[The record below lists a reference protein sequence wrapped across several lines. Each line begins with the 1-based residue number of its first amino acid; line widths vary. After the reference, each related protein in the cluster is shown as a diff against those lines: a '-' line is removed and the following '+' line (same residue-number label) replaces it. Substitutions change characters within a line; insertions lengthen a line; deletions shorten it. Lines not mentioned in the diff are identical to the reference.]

1 MATFSNFE
9 TFGRDARYGARM
21 LRRNPSFVAVV
32 TLTLALGIGANTAI
46 FSVVNSVLLKPLP
59 FKDPNRLVII
69 WENDTKNRATNSLVS
84 LSDFVDW
91 KDQTGAFEQIAA
103 WRFLYFNLSGRDE
116 PERVQGLTVSAS
128 FLPLLGAQ
136 VQLGR
141 TFLPEEE
148 QIGRDKVVVLSDP
161 LWRRRFGEDP
171 SLVGQKIDIEGEP
184 HTVVG
189 ILAPSFHIFRVL
201 NRPLDIYVPLTF
213 DRSRLNRRD
222 HDIFVYARLKPAV
235 TLDQA
240 QSEMDVLYRR
250 LEQEYPQTNS
260 SRGARAVSMSE
271 GFAGDI
277 RPTLL
282 LLLFAA
288 GFVLL
293 IACANVGNLAL
304 ARAVAR
310 QREMAVRA
318 SLGASPWRLLR
329 QVLTENLLLA
339 LLGGAA
345 GAVVAFWGIR
355 ILNDLVPYQA
365 VRRLHDF
372 GLDTRVLGFTLVIS
386 LLSGV
391 LCSIAPAL
399 RFARLKD
406 LLKEAGRSS
415 TVGLRTPRM
424 ASLLVI
430 SEVALAAALLC
441 CAVLLLRSSLVLHG
455 MPRGFNPDNVLTT
468 QVWLPRAKY
477 SNGHQVATFY
487 RDVLQR
493 IERLPGVESASAVN
507 FPPLAIQ
514 YTTVRFTIDGHIPS
528 PPDEELNARCSVI
541 SPEYFRTMNIPLLS
555 GRPFNDRDADETHG
569 VAIISASMA
578 RRFWPDSDPIGY
590 QIRPQFTRQ
599 RYFWI
604 PESRNLP
611 LTVVGVVGDVRHE
624 GLADSNLPQLYLP
637 YLQNPSS
644 IMNLVVRT
652 TSNPLRW
659 ANAVRS
665 QVWDVDKDQPLF
677 DTKTVE
683 DIVADSFGRQHVLA
697 SLLGAFAAVALLL
710 AAGGIYGLISYAV
723 RQRTHEIG
731 IRMALGAQS
740 GEVLR
745 LILRQ
750 GMGLTLAG
758 LFIGLFGA
766 VATASLLGNFLFGV
780 KPTDPAS
787 FAAVA
792 LLLAG
797 VAALACYIPARRA
810 TRVDL
815 LVALH
820 YE

>member
-1 MATFSNFE
+1 MAAFPNLE
-9 TFGRDARYGARM
+9 TFWRDARYGARM
-21 LRRNPSFVAVV
+21 LRKNPSYAAVII
-32 TLTLALGIGANTAI
+32 LTLALGIGANTAI

-59 FKDPNRLVII
+59 FKDSNRLVII
-69 WENDTKNRATNSLVS
+69 WETDTKNRTTTSPIS
-84 LSDFVDW
+84 SSDFIDW
-91 KDQTGAFEQIAA
+91 KDQARVFEQIAA

-148 QIGRDKVVVLSDP
+148 QIGHDKVVVLSDA

-189 ILAPSFHIFRVL
+189 ILAPTFQIFRVL
-201 NRPLDIYVPLTF
+201 NRPLDIYVPLAF

-222 HDIFVYARLKPAV
+222 HDMFVYARLKRGV

-250 LEQEYPQTNS
+250 LEQEYQQTNS
-260 SRGARAVSMSE
+260 SRGARVISMSQ
-271 GFAGDI
+271 GFVGDI

-282 LLLFAA
+282 LLLSAA

-329 QVLTENLLLA
+329 QVLTENLILA
-339 LLGGAA
+339 LLGGIA
-345 GAVVAFWGIR
+345 GTLVAFWGIR
-355 ILNDLVPYQA
+355 ILNDLTPYQA
-365 VRRLHDF
+365 VKRLHDF

-386 LLSGV
+386 LLSGA
-391 LCSIAPAL
+391 LSSIAPAL
-399 RFARLKD
+399 RFARRKD
-406 LLKEAGRSS
+406 LLKDVGRSS

-424 ASLLVI
+424 ASMLVI
-430 SEVALAAALLC
+430 SEVALAVALLC
-441 CAVLLLRSSLVLHG
+441 CAVLLIRSSLLLHG
-455 MPRGFNPDNVLTT
+455 MPRGFNPENVLTT

-477 SNGHQVATFY
+477 PNGHQVANFY
-487 RDVLQR
+487 RNVLQR
-493 IERLPGVESASAVN
+493 IEKLPGVESASAIN
-507 FPPLAIQ
+507 FPPLALQ
-514 YTTVRFTIDGHIPS
+514 YAPVSFTIEGHTPS
-528 PPDEELNARCSVI
+528 PANEVLNARCSVI
-541 SPEYFRTMNIPLLS
+541 SAEYFRTMNIPLLS
-555 GRPFNDRDADETHG
+555 GRTFIDRDADETHG
-569 VAIISASMA
+569 VAIVSASMA
-578 RRFWPDSDPIGY
+578 RRFWPNSNPIGF

-604 PESRNLP
+604 PESKNLP
-611 LTVVGVVGDVRHE
+611 LTIVGVVGDVQHE
-624 GLADSNLPQLYLP
+624 GLADNNLPQLYLP

-652 TSNPLRW
+652 TSDPLRW

-665 QVWDVDKDQPLF
+665 QVWAVDKDQPLF

-697 SLLGAFAAVALLL
+697 SLLGTFAAVALLL
-710 AAGGIYGLISYAV
+710 AAVGIYALISHAV
-723 RQRTHEIG
+723 RQRTREIG

-745 LILRQ
+745 MILRQ

-758 LFIGLFGA
+758 LFIGLF
-766 VATASLLGNFLFGV
+766 ATLAAAGLLGNFLFGV

-787 FAAVA
+787 FAGAA

-797 VAALACYIPARRA
+797 IALLACYIPARRA
-810 TRVDL
+810 IRVDPM
-815 LVALH
+815 VALH

>member
-1 MATFSNFE
+1 
-9 TFGRDARYGARM
+9 M

-32 TLTLALGIGANTAI
+32 TLTLALVIGANTAI

-69 WENDTKNRATNSLVS
+69 WENDTKNRATNSPVS

-148 QIGRDKVVVLSDP
+148 QIGRDKVVVLSDA

-240 QSEMDVLYRR
+240 QSEMDVLYLR

-260 SRGARAVSMSE
+260 SRGARVVSMSE

-310 QREMAVRA
+310 QGEMAVRA

-391 LCSIAPAL
+391 LSSIAPAL

-441 CAVLLLRSSLVLHG
+441 CAVLLIRSSLVLHG

-493 IERLPGVESASAVN
+493 IEKLPGVESASAVN

-514 YTTVRFTIDGHIPS
+514 YTTVSFTIDGHIPS
-528 PPDEELNARCSVI
+528 PPNEELNARCSVI

-723 RQRTHEIG
+723 RRRTHEIG

-766 VATASLLGNFLFGV
+766 VATARLLGNFLFGV

>member
-69 WENDTKNRATNSLVS
+69 WENDTKNRATNSPVS

-260 SRGARAVSMSE
+260 SRGARVVSMSE

-493 IERLPGVESASAVN
+493 IEKLPGVESASAVN

-514 YTTVRFTIDGHIPS
+514 YTTVSFTIDGHIPS

-590 QIRPQFTRQ
+590 RIRPQFTRQ

-683 DIVADSFGRQHVLA
+683 DIVADSFGRQDVLA

-710 AAGGIYGLISYAV
+710 AAGGIYALISYAV

-731 IRMALGAQS
+731 IRMALGAQT

>member
-1 MATFSNFE
+1 
-9 TFGRDARYGARM
+9 M

-69 WENDTKNRATNSLVS
+69 WENDTKNRATNSPVS

-148 QIGRDKVVVLSDP
+148 QIGRDKVVVLSDA

-240 QSEMDVLYRR
+240 QSEMDVLYLR

-260 SRGARAVSMSE
+260 SRGARVVSMSE

-310 QREMAVRA
+310 QGEMAVRA

-391 LCSIAPAL
+391 LSSIAPAL

-441 CAVLLLRSSLVLHG
+441 CAVLLIRSSLVLHG

-493 IERLPGVESASAVN
+493 IEKLPGVESASAVN

-514 YTTVRFTIDGHIPS
+514 YTTVSFTIDGHIPS
-528 PPDEELNARCSVI
+528 PPNEELNARCSVI

-611 LTVVGVVGDVRHE
+611 LTIVGVVGDVRHE

-723 RQRTHEIG
+723 RRRTHEIG

-766 VATASLLGNFLFGV
+766 VATARLLGNFLFGV

>member
-1 MATFSNFE
+1 MAAFSNLE

-69 WENDTKNRATNSLVS
+69 WENDTKNRATNSPVS

-260 SRGARAVSMSE
+260 SRGARVVSMSE

-493 IERLPGVESASAVN
+493 IEKLPGVESASAVN

-514 YTTVRFTIDGHIPS
+514 YTTVSFTIDGHIPS
-528 PPDEELNARCSVI
+528 PPDEQLNARCSVI

-611 LTVVGVVGDVRHE
+611 LTIVGVVGDVRHE

-683 DIVADSFGRQHVLA
+683 DIVADSFGRQDVLA

-797 VAALACYIPARRA
+797 IAALACYIPARRA

>member
-1 MATFSNFE
+1 MAAFSNLE
-9 TFGRDARYGARM
+9 TFWRDARYGARM
-21 LRRNPSFVAVV
+21 LRKNPSFAAVV

-46 FSVVNSVLLKPLP
+46 FSVFNSVLLKPLP
-59 FKDPNRLVII
+59 FREPNRLVII
-69 WENDTKNRATNSLVS
+69 WETDTKSRVTTSPVS
-84 LSDFVDW
+84 SSDFLDW
-91 KDQTGAFEQIAA
+91 KDQTQVFEQIAA

-136 VQLGR
+136 VQRGR

-148 QIGRDKVVVLSDP
+148 QLGHDKVVVLSDA

-189 ILAPSFHIFRVL
+189 ILAPTFQMFRVL

-213 DRSRLNRRD
+213 DRGRLNRRD
-222 HDIFVYARLKPAV
+222 HDIFVYARLKLGV
-235 TLDQA
+235 TLDHA

-250 LEQEYPQTNS
+250 LEQEYQQTNS
-260 SRGARAVSMSE
+260 YRGARVISMSE

-277 RPTLL
+277 RPTLRL
-282 LLLFAA
+282 LLSAA

-304 ARAVAR
+304 ARAIAL
-310 QREMAVRA
+310 QREMALRA
-318 SLGASPWRLLR
+318 TLGASPWRLLR
-329 QVLTENLLLA
+329 QVLTENLILG
-339 LLGGAA
+339 LLGGTA
-345 GAVVAFWGIR
+345 GTLVAFWGIH

-372 GLDTRVLGFTLVIS
+372 SLDTRVLGFALVIS

-391 LCSIAPAL
+391 LSSIAPAL
-399 RFARLKD
+399 RFARLRD
-406 LLKEAGRSS
+406 LLKEVGRSS
-415 TVGLRTPRM
+415 TVGLRSPRM

-430 SEVALAAALLC
+430 SEVALAVALLC
-441 CAVLLLRSSLVLHG
+441 CAVLLIRSSLFLHG
-455 MPRGFNPDNVLTT
+455 MPRGFNPDDVLTT
-468 QVWLPRAKY
+468 QAWLPRAKY
-477 SNGHQVATFY
+477 SNGHQVANFY
-487 RDVLQR
+487 REVLQR
-493 IERLPGVESASAVN
+493 IEKLPGVESASAIN
-507 FPPLAIQ
+507 FPPLALQ
-514 YTTVRFTIDGHIPS
+514 YTTVSFTIDGRVPAS
-528 PPDEELNARCSVI
+528 ADEVLNARCSVI
-541 SPEYFRTMNIPLLS
+541 SAEYFRTMNIPLLS
-555 GRPFNDRDADETHG
+555 GRSFNDRDADETHG
-569 VAIISASMA
+569 VGIISASMA
-578 RRFWPDSDPIGY
+578 RRFWPDSSPIGH
-590 QIRPQFTRQ
+590 QIRPQFTQQ

-604 PESRNLP
+604 PESKNLP
-611 LTVVGVVGDVRHE
+611 LTIVGVVGDVRNE

-665 QVWDVDKDQPLF
+665 QVWAVDKDQPLF

-683 DIVADSFGRQHVLA
+683 NIVADSFGRQHVLA
-697 SLLGAFAAVALLL
+697 SLLGTFATVALLL
-710 AAGGIYGLISYAV
+710 AAVGIYGLISYAV

-731 IRMALGAQS
+731 IRIALGAQS

-745 LILRQ
+745 LVLRQ

-758 LFIGLFGA
+758 LFIGLFAALAAAG
-766 VATASLLGNFLFGV
+766 LLGSFLFGV
-780 KPTDPAS
+780 RPTDPAS
-787 FAAVA
+787 FAGVA
-792 LLLAG
+792 LLLTGIAL
-797 VAALACYIPARRA
+797 LACFIPARRA
-810 TRVDL
+810 VRVDPM
-815 LVALH
+815 VALR

>member
-1 MATFSNFE
+1 MAAFSNLE

-59 FKDPNRLVII
+59 FIDPNRLVII
-69 WENDTKNRATNSLVS
+69 WENDTKNRATNSPVS

-148 QIGRDKVVVLSDP
+148 QIGRDKVVVLSDA

-171 SLVGQKIDIEGEP
+171 SLVGQKVDIEGEP

-260 SRGARAVSMSE
+260 SCGARVVSMSE

-339 LLGGAA
+339 LLGGTA

-391 LCSIAPAL
+391 LSSIAPAL

-441 CAVLLLRSSLVLHG
+441 CAVLLIRSSLVLHG

-493 IERLPGVESASAVN
+493 IEKLPGVESASAVN

-514 YTTVRFTIDGHIPS
+514 YTTVSFTIDGHIPS

-611 LTVVGVVGDVRHE
+611 LTIVGIVGDVRHE

>member
-1 MATFSNFE
+1 MAAFSNLE

-69 WENDTKNRATNSLVS
+69 WENDTKNRATNSPVS

-148 QIGRDKVVVLSDP
+148 QIGRDKVVVLSDA

-240 QSEMDVLYRR
+240 QSEMDVLYLR

-260 SRGARAVSMSE
+260 SRGARVVSMSE

-310 QREMAVRA
+310 QGEMAVRA

-391 LCSIAPAL
+391 LSSIAPAL

-441 CAVLLLRSSLVLHG
+441 CAVLLIRSSLVLHG

-493 IERLPGVESASAVN
+493 IEKLPGVESASAVN

-514 YTTVRFTIDGHIPS
+514 YTTVSFTIDGHIPS
-528 PPDEELNARCSVI
+528 PPNEELNARCSVI

-611 LTVVGVVGDVRHE
+611 LTIVGVVGDVRHE

-723 RQRTHEIG
+723 RRRTHEIG

-766 VATASLLGNFLFGV
+766 VATARLLGNFLFGV

>member
-1 MATFSNFE
+1 MATFSNLE

-69 WENDTKNRATNSLVS
+69 WENDTKNRATNSPVS

-260 SRGARAVSMSE
+260 SRGARVVSMSE

-339 LLGGAA
+339 LLGGTA

-514 YTTVRFTIDGHIPS
+514 YTTVSFTIDGHIPS

-590 QIRPQFTRQ
+590 RIRPQFTRQ

-611 LTVVGVVGDVRHE
+611 LTIVGVVGDVRHE

>member
-1 MATFSNFE
+1 MATFSNLE

-59 FKDPNRLVII
+59 FIDPNRLVII
-69 WENDTKNRATNSLVS
+69 WENDTKNRATNSPVS

-683 DIVADSFGRQHVLA
+683 DIVADSFGRQDVLA

>member
-1 MATFSNFE
+1 MAAFSNLE

-69 WENDTKNRATNSLVS
+69 WENDTKNRATNSPVS

-240 QSEMDVLYRR
+240 QSEMDVLYLR

-260 SRGARAVSMSE
+260 SRGARVVSMSE

-310 QREMAVRA
+310 QGEMAVRA

-391 LCSIAPAL
+391 LSSIAPAL

-455 MPRGFNPDNVLTT
+455 MPRGFNPDNVLTM

-493 IERLPGVESASAVN
+493 IEKLPGVESASAVN

-514 YTTVRFTIDGHIPS
+514 YTTVSFTIDGHIPS
-528 PPDEELNARCSVI
+528 PPNEELNARCSVI

-611 LTVVGVVGDVRHE
+611 LTIVGVVGDVRHE

-637 YLQNPSS
+637 HLQNPSS

-723 RQRTHEIG
+723 RRRTHEIG

-766 VATASLLGNFLFGV
+766 VATARLLGNFLFGV